1 MKFVPIHKSKRNSA
15 CTQWIWKLSPVRENT
30 HEQGQFLMLTERH
43 CQATVFGYEWV
54 NDGQLGKRMESHK
67 NLQACSYE
75 DITPG
80 GLPSPS
86 QINLVVFLDT
96 CQTRTIL
103 KA

>member
-1 MKFVPIHKSKRNSA
+1 
-15 CTQWIWKLSPVRENT
+15 VRENT
-30 HEQGQFLMLTERH
+30 PEQGQFLLETGQLPLRDVWSERFPVLTERH

-96 CQTRTIL
+96 RQTRTIL
-103 KA
+103 E